1 MAHNKQI
8 TLINP
13 NDLKKTFPKI
23 AISKSDEGSVLNLD
37 EFSNDT
43 SSSSKIF
50 DLNESTEISK
60 EAKIERI
67 N

>member
-13 NDLKKTFPKI
+13 NDHKKTFPKI